1 MLRYNEL
8 FTKVSDEEFE
18 TDKTKTNAELID
30 DVYYEY
36 HGKQYDGYSAVDEL
50 ERLILKGVVV
60 A

>member
-8 FTKVSDEEFE
+8 FAKVSEFE
-18 TDKTKTNAELID
+18 MDKTKTNAELID

-50 ERLILKGVVV
+50 ERLSLKGVVV

>member
-8 FTKVSDEEFE
+8 FAKVSEFE

-50 ERLILKGVVV
+50 ERLALKGVVV

>member
-18 TDKTKTNAELID
+18 MDKTKTNAELID

-50 ERLILKGVVV
+50 ERLTLKGVVV

>member
-8 FTKVSDEEFE
+8 FAKINDDEFE
-18 TDKTKTNAELID
+18 TDKAKTNAELID

-50 ERLILKGVVV
+50 ERLSLKGVVV

>member
-8 FTKVSDEEFE
+8 IVKISDEEFE

-50 ERLILKGVVV
+50 ERLTLKGVVV

>member
-8 FTKVSDEEFE
+8 FAKVSDEEFE
-18 TDKTKTNAELID
+18 TDKAKTNAELID

-50 ERLILKGVVV
+50 ERLTLKGVVV

>member
-1 MLRYNEL
+1 MLQYNES
-8 FTKVSDEEFE
+8 FAKINDDEFE

-30 DVYYEY
+30 EVYYEY

-50 ERLILKGVVV
+50 ERLTLKGVVV

>member
-8 FTKVSDEEFE
+8 FAKVSDEEFE
-18 TDKTKTNAELID
+18 TEKKKTNAELID

-50 ERLILKGVVV
+50 ERLTLKGVVV

>member
-8 FTKVSDEEFE
+8 FAKVSDDEFE

-50 ERLILKGVVV
+50 ERLTLKGVVV